1 MARLLKMPEVA
12 AGTTEAVVAEWPVT
26 EQGSFAAGDPVVTV
40 ETEKAVVDVPADA
53 DGVLLRV
60 LVAAGSTVEVGEV
73 IALVGEP
80 GEQVDDVDAL
90 LAQLGAG
97 APDSGADAPLAGAED
112 GVDGGLTDRADDGA
126 PQPEPVTPQ
135 VLSNGAATGGGRV
148 FSSPLARRLA
158 REAGL
163 DVESLHGTGPNGR
176 IVRRD
181 VQGAVAARAAEPA
194 APVAAQAP
202 QPEPSPVAQ
211 APHPATGYE
220 DVPHTRLRRTV
231 AARLTQS
238 VTQAP
243 HFFVE
248 GSARVDALLALRAEL
263 NAGGGTK
270 VSVNDLVVAAVA
282 RAHVA
287 VPDLNVTWG
296 DDAVRR
302 FTSVDVAVAVATDRG
317 LVTPVLRGVDQRT
330 IGSIA
335 AANAD
340 LVTRARAGRLRQD
353 ELEGGTVTVSNL
365 GGYGVERFSAI
376 INPPH
381 ASILAV
387 GAARQEPVVV
397 DGQLDVATVLHV
409 TLSVDHRPVDGA
421 TAAQWVQVF
430 TDLLEHPLRVLA

>member
-1 MARLLKMPEVA
+1 M
-12 AGTTEAVVAEWPVT
+12 
-26 EQGSFAAGDPVVTV
+26 
-40 ETEKAVVDVPADA
+40 
-53 DGVLLRV
+53 
-60 LVAAGSTVEVGEV
+60 
-73 IALVGEP
+73 
-80 GEQVDDVDAL
+80 
-90 LAQLGAG
+90 
-97 APDSGADAPLAGAED
+97 
-112 GVDGGLTDRADDGA
+112 DGGLTDRADDGA

-353 ELEGGTVTVSNL
+353 EARGRHRHRLEPRRLRRRAVQRDHQPAARVDPRRRRRSPGARRRRRAARRRHRAARDPVG
-365 GGYGVERFSAI
+365 R
-376 INPPH
+376 PPPGRRRH
-381 ASILAV
+381 RGAV
-387 GAARQEPVVV
+387 GAGV
-397 DGQLDVATVLHV
+397 
-409 TLSVDHRPVDGA
+409 HRPARAPPARPRLTPG
-421 TAAQWVQVF
+421 
-430 TDLLEHPLRVLA
+430 LRAPREVGSRTVRGVCTPSERCRSRRE